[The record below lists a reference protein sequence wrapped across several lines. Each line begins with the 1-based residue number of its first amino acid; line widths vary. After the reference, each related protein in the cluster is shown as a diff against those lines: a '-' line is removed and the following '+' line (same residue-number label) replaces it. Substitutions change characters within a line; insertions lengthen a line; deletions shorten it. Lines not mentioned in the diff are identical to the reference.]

1 MVYKINLYNFQE
13 DQNKSATEKLF
24 HEQERRELEHEIL
37 VLQEK
42 VRLKDNKIEELEN
55 IIESRKKISSTQV
68 SRLSILH
75 NQYYTC
81 LDRP

>member
-37 VLQEK
+37 LLQEK
-42 VRLKDNKIEELEN
+42 VRLKDKKIEELEN
-55 IIESRKKISSTQV
+55 IIESRIMISNTQV
-68 SRLSILH
+68 LLLSILH
-75 NQYYTC
+75 YQCNTF